1 MKNNNESNGTN
12 KFGFLKKLTQQREFS
27 IFLIVVALFII
38 LTFASPYFLT
48 GANLMSVLLGLST
61 ESIIACGMIMVIIT
75 GGIDLSVGS
84 VVALVGALTAY
95 CMKTLELPVIVAI
108 LIGIGCGVL
117 IGFING
123 TLISRLGINAFIITL
138 GWQYIARGLVMV
150 VTNGLNISPLP
161 KEFNNLGQGKLFG
174 VIQYPI
180 VVMIVLMVVGDI
192 LLRKSRFFRQ
202 NYYIGNNEKA
212 AALTGIDVPKMKTI
226 NFMIN
231 GALAAIA
238 GILLT
243 ARLGSAS
250 STAGTNLEFKAI
262 TAVILGGASLAGGS
276 GTILGA
282 FLGSLLMGL
291 ITNGLNLLG
300 VDVYWQTFVIG
311 CTLLIAVILD
321 NFKVMKKAKERRGI
335 NKDVIDPSESE
346 KKKE

>member
-1 MKNNNESNGTN
+1 MKTETKVAES
-12 KFGFLKKLTQQREFS
+12 KKPSFLKKLTQQREFS
-27 IFLIVVALFII
+27 IFLIVIALFVI
-38 LTFASPYFLT
+38 LSFASPYFLSE
-48 GANLMSVLLGLST
+48 ANLMSVLLGLST

-84 VVALVGALTAY
+84 VTALVGAICGY

-108 LIGIGCGVL
+108 LIGLAVGIS

-161 KEFNNLGQGKLFG
+161 KAFNNLGQGKLFG
-174 VIQYPI
+174 AIQYPI
-180 VVMIVLMVVGDI
+180 IVMLILMVCGDI

-212 AALTGIDVPKMKTI
+212 AALTGINVPKMKTI

-231 GALAAIA
+231 GGLAAVA

-311 CTLLIAVILD
+311 CTLLLAVILD
-321 NFKVMKKAKERRGI
+321 NFKVMQKAKERRGI
-335 NKDVIDPSESE
+335 NKDVVDTGE
-346 KKKE
+346 KKQE